1 MCGPTDP
8 ALVLSPPRLQ
18 RPSRSCLAH
27 KALSALS
34 RNLDQLSPQ
43 PTVTGRS
50 GGPRSPRTRNSGSR
64 SRRTRGGLAQH
75 WGRGFRFSVHLTH
88 YLRPPGRDFSAYRE
102 SPVNLIRFGPQ
113 ARKGAS
119 VKRAPAS
126 LLLRICGLC
135 GHRCAAQGE
144 LGVFQDKIFTARSQ
158 RNAQI
163 LWILPVNICWDVYA
177 LGGSVRKL
185 CRIGLWCSELP
196 GLFC

>member
-8 ALVLSPPRLQ
+8 ALVQSPPRLQ
-18 RPSRSCLAH
+18 RPSRSCRAH
-27 KALSALS
+27 KALSALA
-34 RNLDQLSPQ
+34 RNLDQLSP
-43 PTVTGRS
+43 PSPGAA
-50 GGPRSPRTRNSGSR
+50 GGPRAPRTRNSGSR
-64 SRRTRGGLAQH
+64 SRRTRGGLARR
-75 WGRGFRFSVHLTH
+75 WGRGFRFSVRLTH
-88 YLRPPGRDFSAYRE
+88 YLRPPGRDFTDYRE

-144 LGVFQDKIFTARSQ
+144 LGVFQDQIFTARSQ

-177 LGGSVRKL
+177 LGGSVRK
-185 CRIGLWCSELP
+185 
-196 GLFC
+196 

>member
-8 ALVLSPPRLQ
+8 ALVLT
-18 RPSRSCLAH
+18 LAH
-27 KALSALS
+27 KALSALP

-43 PTVTGRS
+43 PSVTGRS

-64 SRRTRGGLAQH
+64 QNSRRTRGGLARRC
-75 WGRGFRFSVHLTH
+75 GRGFRFPVRLTH
-88 YLRPPGRDFSAYRE
+88 YLRPPGRDFSDYRE

-126 LLLRICGLC
+126 LLLRSCGLC
-135 GHRCAAQGE
+135 GHRCAAQAE
-144 LGVFQDKIFTARSQ
+144 LGVFQDQIFTARSQ
-158 RNAQI
+158 RHAQI

-185 CRIGLWCSELP
+185 CRIGLWCSELT